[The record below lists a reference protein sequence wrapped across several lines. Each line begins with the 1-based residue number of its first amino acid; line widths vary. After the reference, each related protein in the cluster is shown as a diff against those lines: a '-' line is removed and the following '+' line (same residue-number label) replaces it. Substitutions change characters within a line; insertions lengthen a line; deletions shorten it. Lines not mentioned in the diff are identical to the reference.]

1 MIYAGTGHRPQF
13 LPCKFNEKH
22 VWLKHCIVSL
32 TDWLQD
38 NKSDIEYII
47 AGGAIGWD
55 TWLAEQAL
63 ALDIPYDVYVPFR
76 GQGENWPRVVQ
87 DRYEKMLSLAK
98 SVIYIQESYSKSAFL
113 VRDTR
118 MVDDADSI
126 LALWNPAH
134 KSGGTYHTIC
144 YAQSHDK
151 PILNFW
157 KD

>member
-1 MIYAGTGHRPQF
+1 
-13 LPCKFNEKH
+13 
-22 VWLKHCIVSL
+22 
-32 TDWLQD
+32 
-38 NKSDIEYII
+38 
-47 AGGAIGWD
+47 
-55 TWLAEQAL
+55 
-63 ALDIPYDVYVPFR
+63 
-76 GQGENWPRVVQ
+76 
-87 DRYEKMLSLAK
+87 MLSLAK